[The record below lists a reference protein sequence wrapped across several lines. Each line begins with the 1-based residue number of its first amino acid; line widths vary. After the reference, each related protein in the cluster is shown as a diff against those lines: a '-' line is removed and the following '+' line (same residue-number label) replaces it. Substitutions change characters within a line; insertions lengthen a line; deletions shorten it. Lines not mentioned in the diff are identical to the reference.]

1 MAVTE
6 ADNSRLCIFLVDV
19 DPFVGEMFE
28 TSGMYVRC
36 FSLVTE
42 CLVRLCFQR
51 CDLMIADLQ
60 MPRKNG
66 LRLLEQVKEQT
77 PWVPV
82 LIVTAYGNIPTAVRA
97 IKGGAF
103 DFIQKPFRKA
113 YLMQKVNLALQQ
125 SRMVHPEAIRHL
137 TPKEVAVFRLIVEG
151 RSNREIAEKTNR
163 HVKTIEAHRAGLMQK
178 LGARNVIELLKLGV
192 ATGLVSLPAK
202 KEPVE
207 SALQANEHL
216 PKYLAQGDMNPV
228 HPGT

>member
-1 MAVTE
+1 MAVME
-6 ADNSRLCIFLVDV
+6 ADNSRRCIFLVDV
-19 DPFVGEMFE
+19 DPFVREMFE

-51 CDLMIADLQ
+51 CDMIIADLQ
-60 MPRKNG
+60 LHRKNG

-82 LIVTAYGNIPTAVRA
+82 LIVTAYGNIPTTVRA

-103 DFIQKPFRKA
+103 DVIPKPFREA

-125 SRMVHPEAIRHL
+125 SRKVYPEAIRHL
-137 TPKEVAVFRLIVEG
+137 TPKEVAVFRLIMEG
-151 RSNREIAEKTNR
+151 RSNREIAERTNR
-163 HVKTIEAHRAGLMQK
+163 HVKTIEAHRAGLMRK

-192 ATGLVSLPAK
+192 AMELVALPAK

-207 SALQANEHL
+207 RALQANEHL
-216 PKYLAQGDMNPV
+216 PKYLA
-228 HPGT
+228 